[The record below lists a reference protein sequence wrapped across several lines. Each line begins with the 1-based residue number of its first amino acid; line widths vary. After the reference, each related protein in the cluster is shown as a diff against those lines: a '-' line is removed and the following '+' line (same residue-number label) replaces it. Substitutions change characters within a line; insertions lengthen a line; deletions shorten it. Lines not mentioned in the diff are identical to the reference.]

1 MIIGTDYITNNRQ
14 QIPSLEPIL
23 MENVNGLI
31 WDKKTKS
38 LTTNFGKYPRN
49 LTNFAELL
57 PTVIEK
63 KLKSKLFCF
72 QNEQNKVLTNLT
84 LFMYSIYPAVK

>member
-49 LTNFAELL
+49 LTNFAEL
-57 PTVIEK
+57 TVNEN

-72 QNEQNKVLTNLT
+72 HNEENKVLTNLT
-84 LFMYSIYPAVK
+84 LLMYSIYPAVK

>member
-1 MIIGTDYITNNRQ
+1 MIIGTHYITNNRQ

-63 KLKSKLFCF
+63 
-72 QNEQNKVLTNLT
+72 N
-84 LFMYSIYPAVK
+84 